1 MFKCEFC
8 NREFEKSTALAG
20 HISHCKE
27 NPNKKRTD
35 ESYKKWRN
43 TGTKNFIENRKKYRQ
58 LHPEKYIIQEYKCNC
73 EKCGKEYIVNITQ
86 EQIEKGKNKKK

>member
-1 MFKCEFC
+1 MFKCKFC

-35 ESYKKWRN
+35 ESYKKWSN
-43 TGTKNFIENRKKYRQ
+43 TGTKNFIENRKKYR
-58 LHPEKYIIQEYKCNC
+58 
-73 EKCGKEYIVNITQ
+73 
-86 EQIEKGKNKKK
+86 